1 MILQISQKKIFT
13 PIFFLQ
19 FQQVRSRLPREHIS
33 LFILG
38 DNSSIE
44 LQVRA
49 SFAMNF
55 NSFLLTVNNLAF
67 CTYSEVIDVYCKLFR
82 EEQRQALLCAVDKS
96 SWRVVVVPK
105 MGLATCND
113 FPRFV

>member
-1 MILQISQKKIFT
+1 MILQMSQKKIFR

-33 LFILG
+33 LFFLG
-38 DNSSIE
+38 NNSSIE

-49 SFAMNF
+49 SFAI
-55 NSFLLTVNNLAF
+55 NSNSILLTVNNLAF

-82 EEQRQALLCAVDKS
+82 EEQRQALPFAFDKS
-96 SWRVVVVPK
+96 SRRAVVVAK
-105 MGLATCND
+105 MGLATCSD
-113 FPRFV
+113 FPSFV